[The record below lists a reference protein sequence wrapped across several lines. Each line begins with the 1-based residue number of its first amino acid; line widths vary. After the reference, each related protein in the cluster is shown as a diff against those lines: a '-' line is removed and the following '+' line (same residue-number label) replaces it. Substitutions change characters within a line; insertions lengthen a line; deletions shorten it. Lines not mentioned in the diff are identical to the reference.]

1 MGKVKDHYHDFLE
14 NGGAE
19 LGFSMSFLPDKDDI
33 EDVLINQIDAQIY
46 SELKEECNGN

>member
-1 MGKVKDHYHDFLE
+1 MSKIKSHYHDFLWR
-14 NGGAE
+14 GGE
-19 LGFSMSFLPDKDDI
+19 KLGFSMAYLPDIEDI

>member
-1 MGKVKDHYHDFLE
+1 MGKIKDHYHDFLE
-14 NGGAE
+14 RGGSK
-19 LGFSMSFLPDKDDI
+19 LGFSMSCLPDKDDI